1 MHKCDQCGETFEL
14 RPDLEAHCIL
24 THNCD
29 LLDCDRCDFRTTNLS
44 SLEQHRH
51 ERHSHE
57 GPVTPYTP
65 IVSKH
70 ANPVPREIRC
80 RECGCEFVD
89 HSSLQTHFL
98 VLHKSEHIVPKMPYG
113 CCICQFACATQQT
126 MMEHMR
132 IHTGQVLQCRAEDC
146 QFRTPYDSVLKEHV
160 TYVHNDDFIIRC
172 PHCGHSVGSLQTF
185 ERHFS
190 CHHPKMCHSCI
201 AVLRKH
207 FPNRGSSAEN
217 GGSGG
222 SPAANGLGG
231 LSLYDSAG
239 DLHVVQVKRSRKQ
252 SKPRKLIK
260 GRLEKR
266 RRGKQGWR
274 GSGRDDSDP
283 GDVGK
288 FRCRL
293 CHPSKPFY
301 VRKNMLVHVL
311 WQHGRKAYPCE
322 HCNTYFRHQYQVLLH
337 ASRAHVVQR
346 ETL

>member
-1 MHKCDQCGETFEL
+1 MHKCDQCGETFDA

-98 VLHKSEHIVPKMPYG
+98 VLHKSERIIPKMPYG

-132 IHTGQVLQCRAEDC
+132 IHTGQVLQCLAEDC

-160 TYVHNDDFIIRC
+160 QYVHNDDFIVRC
-172 PHCGHSVGSLQTF
+172 PHCGHLLGSLQTF
-185 ERHFS
+185 ERHFA

-207 FPNRGSSAEN
+207 FPNRNSSGDTGGSS
-217 GGSGG
+217 
-222 SPAANGLGG
+222 PASSHANGLG
-231 LSLYDSAG
+231 LSVYDAAG
-239 DLHVVQVKRSRKQ
+239 DLHVVQVKRPRKQ
-252 SKPRKLIK
+252 SKPRKIVK
-260 GRLEKR
+260 RRTDGR
-266 RRGKQGWR
+266 RRGR
-274 GSGRDDSDP
+274 AGSRCGRARDAAATH
-283 GDVGK
+283 
-288 FRCRL
+288 RCWSCRPRRSF
-293 CHPSKPFY
+293 C
-301 VRKNMLVHVL
+301 VRRNLLVHRL
-311 WQHGRKAYPCE
+311 WWHTRKTFSCE
-322 HCNTYFRHQYQVLLH
+322 HCTTLFTHQYQVLLH
-337 ASRAHVVQR
+337 ASRAHVATQQVA
-346 ETL
+346 E

>member
-1 MHKCDQCGETFEL
+1 MHKCDQCGETFDA

-98 VLHKSEHIVPKMPYG
+98 VLHKSERILPKMPYG

-132 IHTGQVLQCRAEDC
+132 IHTGQVLQCLAEDC
-146 QFRTPYDSVLKEHV
+146 QFRTPYDSVLREHV
-160 TYVHNDDFIIRC
+160 QYVHNDDFIIRC
-172 PHCGHSVGSLQTF
+172 PHCGHALGSRQTF
-185 ERHFS
+185 ERHFA
-190 CHHPKMCHSCI
+190 CHHPKMCHACI

-207 FPNRGSSAEN
+207 FPHRTA
-217 GGSGG
+217 GG
-222 SPAANGLGG
+222 SPSRANGLG
-231 LSLYDSAG
+231 LPSYDG
-239 DLHVVQVKRSRKQ
+239 DLHVAQVKRPRKQ
-252 SKPRKLIK
+252 SKPRKIVK
-260 GRLEKR
+260 GRADGR
-266 RRGKQGWR
+266 RRRARRTR
-274 GSGRDDSDP
+274 GSAP
-283 GDVGK
+283 H
-288 FRCRL
+288 RCWSCR
-293 CHPSKPFY
+293 PRRAFA
-301 VRKNMLVHVL
+301 VRRNLLVHRL
-311 WQHGRKAYPCE
+311 WWHARKTFACE
-322 HCNTYFRHQYQVLLH
+322 HCPALFTHQYQVLLH
-337 ASRAHVVQR
+337 ASRAHVVAHR
-346 ETL
+346 SAE